1 MAWSLAGAGV
11 QWGYTVWPCAP
22 CIPLPLCLFLPAHA
36 LLLSPGCAA
45 LVLPLK
51 PHSSPAVS
59 NPPSP
64 LQHRFSWNKS
74 QLEKARNEGGT
85 QTNPLAT
92 ALRGVLTGV
101 PTAVLVVAS
110 ITRLSDTSY
119 NK

>member
-1 MAWSLAGAGV
+1 VWNGHERAVAFSFTCYCSNEGV
-11 QWGYTVWPCAP
+11 THSFHLHTHWTPLRP
-22 CIPLPLCLFLPAHA
+22 PLPATPA
-36 LLLSPGCAA
+36 
-45 LVLPLK
+45 
-51 PHSSPAVS
+51 
-59 NPPSP
+59 
-64 LQHRFSWNKS
+64 RFSWNKS

-92 ALRGVLTGV
+92 AMRGVLTGV